1 MPKEIDFT
9 TILEAIADSWNE
21 VAPSLLNRS
30 VVVELTNSQM
40 ISASSAL
47 VNDFATWSTILATT
61 SQGAVTGIF
70 IHLFHSTDIAKLSEL
85 ARQNSASLASE
96 KLLDNILAAA
106 ASQLDSRSSSLQA
119 TKLLETARL
128 GNQWSTLLGEQIY
141 IGDLTIYIDTD
152 ISLSSMVIYAP
163 MGKLLPIPIPIPI
176 PTKANNETKNLNNSE
191 LPKHS
196 SKALPKNG
204 SSNTIKPQNIGRLL
218 SVELDVVV
226 RFGLAKMA
234 LADLVRMGAGSMIE
248 LNRAIDEP
256 VELLV
261 NGQPLARGEVVV
273 IDGYYGVHITEILIP
288 KERAFADLNL
298 GGSYV

>member
-9 TILEAIADSWNE
+9 TILEAITYSWNE
-21 VAPSLLNRS
+21 VAPSLLNRP

-40 ISASSAL
+40 ISDSSAL
-47 VNDFATWSTILATT
+47 FNDFAKWSSVLATT
-61 SQGAVTGIF
+61 TQGTTTGIF
-70 IHLFHSTDIAKLSEL
+70 LHLFHSTDIAKLSEL
-85 ARQNSASLASE
+85 AGQSSTSLANA
-96 KLLDNILAAA
+96 KLLDNILASVAN
-106 ASQLDSRSSSLQA
+106 QLDSSGGSSLQA

-128 GNQWSTLLGEQIY
+128 SDQWSTLLGEQIY
-141 IGDLTIYIDTD
+141 VGDLAIHVDTD
-152 ISLSSMVIYAP
+152 ISLNSMLVYAP
-163 MGKLLPIPIPIPI
+163 MGKLPPASIPSKVNSE
-176 PTKANNETKNLNNSE
+176 TKKIDNNE
-191 LPKHS
+191 
-196 SKALPKNG
+196 LPKNG
-204 SSNTIKPQNIGRLL
+204 SKNLPNNGSSHTIKPQNIGRLL

-234 LADLVRMGAGSMIE
+234 LADLVRMGTGSMIE

-256 VELLV
+256 VELLI